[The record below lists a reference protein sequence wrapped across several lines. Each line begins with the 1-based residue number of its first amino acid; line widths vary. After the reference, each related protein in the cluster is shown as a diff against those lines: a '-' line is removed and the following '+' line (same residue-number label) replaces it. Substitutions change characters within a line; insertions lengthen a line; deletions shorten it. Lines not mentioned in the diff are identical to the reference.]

1 MPTVDQRIPPLLAM
15 ATALAMLAVTGWQG
29 YEFWQT
35 ESGPSPLVESVSTVP
50 EPQSRLTI
58 PDVSLAELPLFGDA
72 QAVQPQTASNT
83 RNLPETNLSLVLR
96 GAMAA
101 NGDYPASA
109 LIEDPEGNT
118 EVYQVGDRLP
128 GNALLRTVLPNRI
141 IIERG
146 GKLEN
151 LYFPETEATEG
162 LSRTRESQ
170 PEPETVA
177 PPEPRQDEA
186 ASGASPGD
194 QNRRD
199 EIRRRL
205 EERRQ
210 ELQENN

>member
-35 ESGPSPLVESVSTVP
+35 ESGPGPLGESVNTVP

-72 QAVQPQTASNT
+72 QAIQPQTPSNT

-101 NGDYPASA
+101 GGDYPASA
-109 LIEDPEGNT
+109 LVEGPEGGT

-162 LSRTRESQ
+162 LSLTRENQ
-170 PEPETVA
+170 PEPETIA
-177 PPEPRQDEA
+177 PPEPQQDEA
-186 ASGASPGD
+186 TSNASPGD

>member
-1 MPTVDQRIPPLLAM
+1 MPTVDQRIPLLLAI

-35 ESGPSPLVESVSTVP
+35 ESGSNPLLEPASTAP
-50 EPQSRLTI
+50 EPTSRLTI

-72 QAVQPQTASNT
+72 QATKPQTASNT
-83 RNLPETNLSLVLR
+83 RNLPETDLSLVLR
-96 GAMAA
+96 GALAA
-101 NGDYPASA
+101 GGDYPASA
-109 LIEDPEGNT
+109 LIEGPEGDT

-162 LSRTRESQ
+162 LSLTRESQ
-170 PEPETVA
+170 PETETVA
-177 PPEPRQDEA
+177 PPEPQQDEA
-186 ASGASPGD
+186 ASNASPGD
-194 QNRRD
+194 QNRRE

>member
-15 ATALAMLAVTGWQG
+15 ATALAMLAVTGWQS

-72 QAVQPQTASNT
+72 QAIQSQTASNT

-101 NGDYPASA
+101 GGDYPASA
-109 LIEDPEGNT
+109 LIEGPEGDT

-162 LSRTRESQ
+162 LSLTRESQ

-177 PPEPRQDEA
+177 PPEPQQDEA
-186 ASGASPGD
+186 ASNPSPGD

>member
-15 ATALAMLAVTGWQG
+15 ATALAMLAVTGWQS

-72 QAVQPQTASNT
+72 QAIQSQTASNT

-101 NGDYPASA
+101 SGDYPASA
-109 LIEDPEGNT
+109 LIEGPEGDT